1 MEGAESFAVYAT
13 HLNVCVLGVAESVLE
28 HVDDVVCFTYFLD
41 EFLAV
46 AHLRFLF
53 TGGWRLVWWFSSRCR
68 SHVVGRRSRIGLED
82 CLSWLA

>member
-53 TGGWRLVWWFSSRCR
+53 TGG
-68 SHVVGRRSRIGLED
+68 
-82 CLSWLA
+82 